1 MATRKGKV
9 KSAEFSCGSSGVG
22 KSDACRKPWSFE
34 VVLSEGGTHKKLK
47 NAGVVQGS
55 STGKVIGLGAWCGG
69 QKPLGLLGAAATRS
83 CTKFNLTAQMRSR
96 FRQEGQGAVSARKE
110 ERRSRHQISNGRFDK
125 PDSDEA
131 ATGNQ
136 RQRTKMRNGTMK
148 MHYSSKD
155 LHAPVD
161 VKWTRRTNTDCTHS
175 HASSQAKNKRA
186 GGYVSGKYNLD
197 NGG

>member
-1 MATRKGKV
+1 MATRKGEM
-9 KSAEFSCGSSGVG
+9 KSAEFSGGSSVIG

-34 VVLSEGGTHKKLK
+34 VVALSEGGTHKKLK

-110 ERRSRHQISNGRFDK
+110 ERRSRHQIGGGGLRVY
-125 PDSDEA
+125 A
-131 ATGNQ
+131 RWTLGVWLATG
-136 RQRTKMRNGTMK
+136 RTFYY
-148 MHYSSKD
+148 YSCD
-155 LHAPVD
+155 TL
-161 VKWTRRTNTDCTHS
+161 
-175 HASSQAKNKRA
+175 
-186 GGYVSGKYNLD
+186 VSD
-197 NGG
+197 F

>member
-22 KSDACRKPWSFE
+22 KSDACRKPWSFG
-34 VVLSEGGTHKKLK
+34 VVLSDGETHKKQK

-110 ERRSRHQISNGRFDK
+110 ERRSRHQIGGGGLRVD
-125 PDSDEA
+125 A
-131 ATGNQ
+131 RWTLGVWLATG
-136 RQRTKMRNGTMK
+136 RTFYY
-148 MHYSSKD
+148 YSCD
-155 LHAPVD
+155 TL
-161 VKWTRRTNTDCTHS
+161 
-175 HASSQAKNKRA
+175 
-186 GGYVSGKYNLD
+186 VSD
-197 NGG
+197 F